1 MENSETIQEKAEK
14 EVFPG
19 KSQKPLPKEG
29 CSI

>member
-1 MENSETIQEKAEK
+1 MENRETVQEKAEK
-14 EVFPG
+14 KVFPG

>member
-14 EVFPG
+14 KVFPG
-19 KSQKPLPKEG
+19 KSRKLLPKEG